1 MKTSAIVSYRA
12 RLARNLHGYPF
23 PNRMDGL
30 RRREMIDAVGQTFRI
45 DSRRHRITGYRYR
58 CRTPFIRVGS

>member
-1 MKTSAIVSYRA
+1 MNKNAIVSYRA

-30 RRREMIDAVGQTFRI
+30 RRREMISSVEQILQAAAGVDFTLLRLE
-45 DSRRHRITGYRYR
+45 S
-58 CRTPFIRVGS
+58 GSDTAAS